1 MATMNISLPD
11 QMKAWVE
18 AQTDGGR
25 YSNSSDYV
33 RDLIR
38 REQIKADKIA
48 NMQRLIDEAYASG
61 ISDQTPREIF
71 EDIRAEYLAETTRKA
86 G

>member
-1 MATMNISLPD
+1 MNISLPD

-18 AQTDGGR
+18 AQSKDGR
-25 YSNSSDYV
+25 YSNSSDYI

-38 REQIKADKIA
+38 REQVKAEKIA
-48 NMQRLIDEAYASG
+48 HMQRLIDEGYASG
-61 ISDQTPREIF
+61 VSDQTPEEIF
-71 EDIRAEYLAETTRKA
+71 EEVRAEFLAGGAVRRA

>member
-38 REQIKADKIA
+38 REQIKAEKIA

>member
-1 MATMNISLPD
+1 MATMNISLPA

-18 AQTDGGR
+18 AQTTDGR

-38 REQIKADKIA
+38 REQIKAEKIA
-48 NMQRLIDEAYASG
+48 HWQRLIDEGRASG
-61 ISDQTPREIF
+61 ISDQTPEEIIA
-71 EDIRAEYLAETTRKA
+71 EVRAELLAKA
-86 G
+86 SVRAA